1 MIGLVFFLV
10 LIPNISSAAERPADF
25 AYGMSIQTDAAHAL
39 HEIEIPAAVYRTVTR
54 ADLGDVR
61 VFNGQGEVVPHALRP
76 RVAVKAQA
84 GGAVSLPS
92 FPLWGEGASKLDDLN
107 LRIEKRGDGVIID
120 VRSRAKD
127 GAGKKLRGYL
137 LDASA
142 LKQPVRTL
150 EFAWQSG
157 VESFIGV
164 VRIEGS
170 DDLSRW
176 SVLADNA
183 ALARLSFG
191 GHQVTRS
198 RVELGAARAKY
209 LRISWP
215 ESQAPLE
222 ALTALAEPSP
232 VVVASPRMWQSFV
245 GSPVSGKSG
254 EYSYDL
260 GGAFMFDRLRVQLP
274 QVNTLVQMQILS
286 RAKPSDEWRPVTSAL
301 AYRLRERDAEVTSP
315 EIIATSHGERYWLL
329 RADQKGGGVGSGAL
343 AIEIG
348 WVPHLLVFAAR
359 GAGPFQLAYGS
370 ARVKPAALAIES
382 LIPGYKTNAEFKV
395 ARATLGEQVTLAGVS
410 RLGAARDYKT
420 IALWGSLILGVS
432 VLGWMA
438 LRLSRQVSSSPAE
451 SRKTESPH

>member
-1 MIGLVFFLV
+1 MIGLVFLLFL
-10 LIPNISSAAERPADF
+10 IANIAAAAERPADF
-25 AYGMSIQTDAAHAL
+25 AYGMAIEADAAHAL
-39 HEIEIPAAVYRTVTR
+39 QEIEIPAAVYRAVTR

-76 RVAVKAQA
+76 RVAVKEQT

-92 FPLWGEGASKLDDLN
+92 FPLWGEGANKLDDLN
-107 LRIEKRGDGVIID
+107 LRIEKRGDGMIID
-120 VRSRAKD
+120 VRSGVKSGAK
-127 GAGKKLRGYL
+127 KILRGYL

-142 LKQPVRTL
+142 VKQTLGSL
-150 EFAWQSG
+150 EFDWQSAAG
-157 VESFIGV
+157 SFIGI

-170 DDLSRW
+170 DDLSHW
-176 SVLADNA
+176 NVLANNA

-191 GHQVTRS
+191 GHQVKRS
-198 RVELGAARAKY
+198 RVELRAAKAKY
-209 LRISWP
+209 LRVSWP
-215 ESQAPLE
+215 ESQPPLE
-222 ALTALAEPSP
+222 ALTVLAEPSP
-232 VVVASPRMWQSFV
+232 IVVASPRLWQSFV
-245 GSPVSGKSG
+245 VSPVAGKTG

-274 QVNTLVQMQILS
+274 QVNTLVQVQILS
-286 RAKPSDEWRPVTSAL
+286 RAKSSDEWRPATSAL
-301 AYRLRERDAEVTSP
+301 AYRLRERDAEVSSP
-315 EIIATSHGERYWLL
+315 EIIVTSQGERYWLF
-329 RADQKGGGVGSGAL
+329 RVDQKGGGVGSGAL

-348 WVPHLLVFAAR
+348 WVPHKLVFAAR

-370 ARVKPAALAIES
+370 ARVKPAALAIDA

-410 RLGAARDYKT
+410 RLGATRDYKT

-438 LRLSRQVSSSPAE
+438 LRLSRQVSSPSAK
-451 SRKTESPH
+451 SQTTDGSH